1 LWGDSETERQ
11 FSSWLFRHEARALAG
26 ESRRVTGGRRGTV
39 RVTVTVDSGGVTVT
53 VDSSADSGGGSDSFP
68 DAEPEPETEPA
79 SESDTVRV
87 GCRC

>member
-39 RVTVTVDSGGVTVT
+39 RVTVTVAAAS
-53 VDSSADSGGGSDSFP
+53 DSGGGSDSFP
-68 DAEPEPETEPA
+68 DAEPETEPV